1 MTQQSQQ
8 QQILS
13 LPPLCMGTIW
23 TVSRLAAVWAAR
35 RSARCTG
42 AGSCLSGQEDCC
54 EDKESLWGAV
64 AGNLERRSAGA
75 STVVASKR
83 VLNLETGCYGCLRL
97 TFSWIMVCDVWNMKS
112 GARRN
117 IFFVV
122 CLGKDILLQCYVQV
136 WQREFSWKNS
146 VWIRVHIYVLPDS
159 LRHDTYSASTMNMLS
174 SSTTAGHQS
183 ANKQRTKLNRA

>member
-1 MTQQSQQ
+1 MLKVLLVFVPALLWEFNWIDGMTQQSQQ

-13 LPPLCMGTIW
+13 LPPLCIGTIW

-64 AGNLERRSAGA
+64 AGNLERRSASA

-97 TFSWIMVCDVWNMKS
+97 TFPEEWCVTFETWNLEAEEIS
-112 GARRN
+112 SLSSASVR
-117 IFFVV
+117 IFFCSVASKYNNV
-122 CLGKDILLQCYVQV
+122 
-136 WQREFSWKNS
+136 NS
-146 VWIRVHIYVLPDS
+146 
-159 LRHDTYSASTMNMLS
+159 
-174 SSTTAGHQS
+174 AG
-183 ANKQRTKLNRA
+183 RTPCG